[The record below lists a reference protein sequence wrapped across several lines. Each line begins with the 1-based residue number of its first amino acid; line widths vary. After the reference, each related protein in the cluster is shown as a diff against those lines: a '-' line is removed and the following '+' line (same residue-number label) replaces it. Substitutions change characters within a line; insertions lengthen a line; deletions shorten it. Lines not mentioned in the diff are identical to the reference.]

1 MLCAR
6 AHLIFS
12 DNSLVL
18 KASLAFC
25 RACRLLDMI
34 LLECIVVSV
43 KLRLFV
49 TGGSFGSLEMVDW

>member
-6 AHLIFS
+6 AHLTFS

-18 KASLAFC
+18 QASLDFC
-25 RACRLLDMI
+25 RACRLLDMT